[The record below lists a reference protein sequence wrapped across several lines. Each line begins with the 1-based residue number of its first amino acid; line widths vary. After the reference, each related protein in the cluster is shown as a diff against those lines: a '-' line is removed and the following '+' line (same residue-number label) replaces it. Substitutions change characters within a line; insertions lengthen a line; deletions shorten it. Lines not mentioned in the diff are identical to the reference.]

1 MTAIGGPIQNVSIFG
16 REFRATGDATINIQ
30 LGGDQNEVSM
40 NGDGASA
47 RLVKTVT
54 PWVANGGALEFDA
67 VLGDQEFLQNA
78 ADENDFGV
86 ISITLR
92 SGAVYSGKG
101 QITGELAFDSSA
113 ASGVVN
119 LGGPGKLTKQ

>member
-16 REFRATGDATINIQ
+16 REFRATGDATISMK
-30 LGGDQNEVSM
+30 LGGDENEVSM
-40 NGDGASA
+40 NGDGATA
-47 RLVKTVT
+47 RILKTS
-54 PWVANGGALEFDA
+54 VAWTASGGALEFDA
-67 VLGDQEFLQNA
+67 DLGDQEFLQNA

-86 ISITLR
+86 ISITFR